1 MHGIIGRQTRRE
13 RALSHTDEERQ
24 RRELELA
31 QEAMRRADWDAR
43 HGPKHLRSGRF
54 KPEEPAPKPLRLA
67 E

>member
-1 MHGIIGRQTRRE
+1 
-13 RALSHTDEERQ
+13 LSHTDEERQ